1 MNKKIIGILEMA
13 LCAVLWSIA
22 GVFIKKI
29 TVGPIVIAGIRSAFA
44 ALCTFLYMRIMKI
57 SFCINKRVFFGSF
70 CTAAT
75 FLLFVSANKLT
86 DAANAIVLQ
95 YTQPIFIL
103 IFSWII
109 YREKLVKR
117 DVAVA
122 FTTLFGIALFF
133 ADNISGEKLF
143 GNFVAIGAGAS
154 IALAFIIYGHVTKEE
169 RFSGM
174 LMGHIMTATV
184 GISLFVASPVKV
196 SLTDWVYMGI
206 LGVIQLGVSYILF
219 CLAVDKISG
228 FACSIIGVI
237 EPLLNPLLVMVFI
250 GEKPGKFA
258 LAGSIVVIL
267 AVTIWCM
274 LDAKAEKSESEEKDP
289 AVI

>member
-1 MNKKIIGILEMA
+1 MNKKYVGMLEMA
-13 LCAVLWSIA
+13 ICAILWSIA

-29 TVGPIVIAGIRSAFA
+29 SVGPIVIAGIRSAFA
-44 ALCTFLYMRIMKI
+44 ALCTFIYMKFMKI
-57 SFCINKRVFFGSF
+57 NFRINKRVLFGSI

-95 YTQPIFIL
+95 YTQPLFIL
-103 IFSWII
+103 IFSWIF

-117 DVAVA
+117 DIAVA
-122 FTTLFGIALFF
+122 LTTLFGIALFF

-143 GNFVAIGAGAS
+143 GNFVAIGAGAA
-154 IALAFIIYGHVTKEE
+154 IALAFMIYGHVTKEE

-174 LMGHIMTATV
+174 FMGHIITSAV
-184 GISLFVASPVKV
+184 GIGFYAASPVDI
-196 SLTDWVYMGI
+196 SGSDWFYMAI
-206 LGVIQLGVSYILF
+206 LGIFQLGIAYIFF

-237 EPLLNPLLVMVFI
+237 EPLLNPVLVMIFV

-258 LAGSIVVIL
+258 LLGSIVVIL
-267 AVTIWCM
+267 AVTAWGM
-274 LDAKAEKSESEEKDP
+274 LDAKEDALEKEKS
-289 AVI
+289 AVS